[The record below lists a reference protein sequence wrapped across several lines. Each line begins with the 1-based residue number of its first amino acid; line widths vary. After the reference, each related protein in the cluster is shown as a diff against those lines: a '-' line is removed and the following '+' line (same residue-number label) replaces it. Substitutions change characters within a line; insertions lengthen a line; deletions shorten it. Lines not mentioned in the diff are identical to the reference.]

1 VGVDSPTGSKVSH
14 SPTAN
19 CGSVVS
25 DVPKEVRK
33 VKALLDTLRKI
44 GNPKTLTQPINK
56 LVRRA
61 TENQISIEGI
71 NDLYSCVQQTHNIQ
85 DFIRALDSVIPDC
98 HPSVTMSERE
108 IWIKVGE
115 RNLVSRLVTIL
126 EDIENNE
133 PED

>member
-1 VGVDSPTGSKVSH
+1 
-14 SPTAN
+14 
-19 CGSVVS
+19 
-25 DVPKEVRK
+25 